1 MTTRTTVALENIGPL
16 VDGHHENPFEVLGPH
31 EIVAAGRRALAVRAF
46 LPDSAQA
53 WVLDPRHSRPQ
64 PMRRIHPAGLFE
76 AICPL
81 MKDTPNHRYQL
92 RVADERGTEKTM
104 HDPYAFPPLLSD
116 FDLHLLAEGTHW
128 TSYHKLGAQLRTVDG
143 IDGVNFAVWAPNATG
158 VSIIGDFNDWS
169 SRRHPMRKHIP
180 SGIWELFVPGL
191 AAGSLYKYQVRHR
204 DQVFE
209 KSDPYGFAAE
219 LPPRTASRVADLERH
234 QWRDSQWMTSR
245 HKNNALDAPL
255 SMYEVHLGS
264 WKRPGDDS
272 SRWLNYRELAHQLVD
287 YCRQMGY
294 THLELMPVSE
304 HPFSGSWGYQTV
316 GYFAVTSRY
325 GSPEDFMYFVDHCHQ
340 NGIGVIL
347 DWVPA
352 HFPRDAHGLRL
363 FDGTHLY
370 EHSDPRQGEHPD
382 WGTLIFNYG
391 RNEVRNF
398 LLANALFW
406 LDKYHIDG
414 LRVDA
419 VASMIYLD
427 YSRGPGQWIPNE
439 FGGRENL
446 SAISFLKEFNEQ
458 SHLQHP
464 GVLTIAEES
473 TAWTGVSRPTYL
485 GGLGFS
491 LKWNMGWMND
501 TLRYMRHEPVH
512 RKYHHDELTFS
523 LIYAFTE
530 NFVLPFSHDEVV
542 HGKGSLLDQVP
553 GDLWQKFANLRL
565 LYGYMFGHPG
575 KKLLFMGCDFGQ
587 WNEWS
592 HDTSL
597 QWDLLQWS
605 SHQGL
610 QKYVSDLNQ
619 LYRREPALHEVDF
632 DYHGF
637 EWIDCHNYEQSTLA
651 FVRRAKNPQDFLIV
665 ACNFTPVPRTMHR
678 LGVPE
683 LCWYEEINNSD
694 STYYGG
700 SNLGNGPG
708 RMAEELPWDG
718 RRFSIPITLPPLA
731 TVIMKPRR

>member
-1 MTTRTTVALENIGPL
+1 MTMRTTLALEQVRPL
-16 VDGHHENPFEVLGPH
+16 LDGHHENPFELLGPH
-31 EIVAAGRRALAVRAF
+31 EVTRAGRRMLAVRAY
-46 LPDSAQA
+46 LPGSAQA
-53 WVLDPRHSRPQ
+53 WVVDSQHRQTQ
-64 PMRRIHPAGLFE
+64 PMQRIHPAGLYE
-76 AICPL
+76 AIVPISRGEAER
-81 MKDTPNHRYQL
+81 RYLL
-92 RVADERGTEKTM
+92 RVADSGGSERLM

-128 TSYHKLGAQLRTVDG
+128 TSYRRLGAQLRSVDG
-143 IDGVNFAVWAPNATG
+143 IEGVNFAVWAPNATG
-158 VSIIGDFNDWS
+158 VSVIGDFNDWNPQ
-169 SRRHPMRKHIP
+169 RHPMRKHIP
-180 SGIWELFVPGL
+180 SGIWELFLPGM
-191 AAGSLYKYQVRHR
+191 AAGAIYKFHLRHR

-219 LPPRTASRVADLERH
+219 VPPRTASKVANLDRYTWGDTDWMANRH
-234 QWRDSQWMTSR
+234 RA
-245 HKNNALDAPL
+245 NALDAP
-255 SMYEVHLGS
+255 MTIYEVHLGS
-264 WKRPGDDS
+264 WRRPGDDHH
-272 SRWLNYRELAHQLVD
+272 RWLTYRELAGQLVD
-287 YCRQMGY
+287 YCKEMGY

-325 GSPEDFMYFVDHCHQ
+325 GDPEDFMYFVDHCHQ
-340 NGIGVIL
+340 NNIGVII

-370 EHSDPRQGEHPD
+370 EHADPRQGEHPD

-391 RNEVRNF
+391 RNEVKNF
-398 LLANALFW
+398 LISNALFW
-406 LDKYHIDG
+406 LDRYHIDG

-427 YSRGPGQWIPNE
+427 YSRGPGQWVPNE
-439 FGGRENL
+439 YGGRENL
-446 SAISFLKEFNEQ
+446 RAISFLKEFNEQ
-458 SHLQHP
+458 AHLQYP

-553 GDLWQKFANLRL
+553 GDLWQKFANLRM
-565 LYGYMFGHPG
+565 LYSYMFTHPG
-575 KKLLFMGCDFGQ
+575 KKLLFMGCEFGQ
-587 WNEWS
+587 WNEWNY
-592 HDTSL
+592 DDSL
-597 QWDLLQWS
+597 QWHLLQWE

-610 QKYVSDLNQ
+610 KKLVADLNH
-619 LYRREPALHEVDF
+619 LYRREPALHQVDF
-632 DYHGF
+632 EYQGF

-651 FVRRAKNPQDFLIV
+651 YVRRAKDPRDFLV
-665 ACNFTPVPRTMHR
+665 FACNFTPVPRTMHR

-683 LCWYEEINNSD
+683 LCWYEEIFNSD
-694 STYYGG
+694 SMYYGG
-700 SNLGNGPG
+700 SNLGNGG

-718 RRFSIPITLPPLA
+718 RPFSIPITLPPLA
-731 TVIMKPRR
+731 GVIMKPRR